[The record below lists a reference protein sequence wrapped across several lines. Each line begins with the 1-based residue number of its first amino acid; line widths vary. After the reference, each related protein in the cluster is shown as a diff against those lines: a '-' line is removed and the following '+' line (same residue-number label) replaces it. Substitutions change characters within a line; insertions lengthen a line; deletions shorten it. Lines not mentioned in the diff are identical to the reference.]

1 MIHDLIWNIHRARNT
16 FRVLIQWKIRWYIHH
31 TAVHNRTQPHTSI
44 VKSKN
49 PIRYV
54 HRNLSGIFR
63 TFIWPQMVNKSGLFC
78 KYTQYVRIG
87 YVYIWIH
94 RHTKHSAYFNHQ
106 RISHIH
112 ITHTLRHCLR
122 INGIFN
128 SKIQH
133 EDQSRMLCT
142 TIIKTD
148 LSGDL

>member
-16 FRVLIQWKIRWYIHH
+16 FRVLIQWKIRWYIHP

-63 TFIWPQMVNKSGLFC
+63 TFIWPQMVNKSGLFANIHNTC
-78 KYTQYVRIG
+78 ELDTCTYEYTDTRNT
-87 YVYIWIH
+87 H
-94 RHTKHSAYFNHQ
+94 KC
-106 RISHIH
+106 ISTTSVFHIYY
-112 ITHTLRHCLR
+112 THTLRHCLR

-128 SKIQH
+128 SKFQH

-148 LSGDL
+148 L